1 MRLQLLRGMNGVRG
15 APLFAVV
22 LALACSSPR
31 SSSGCDPRTL
41 TDGLCGDAARYLND
55 ASFRR
60 SELAASLLNPK
71 NGYSALRLAN
81 YGTDTAG
88 NWDALPEWNPRV
100 ARVENA
106 ELDAGV
112 DANATLPASAA
123 ALVVTPDATRGSVAA
138 LVALG
143 AQAFASYPV
152 QMLGSAAYGLASRA
166 RATHYGFWQSA
177 NDGAGGIVR
186 AEMADGSAAFAMT
199 CATCHAR
206 QDGETIATGL
216 PNTALDLGALL
227 ADATGTSSNAFAT
240 AARTWGPGRLDVS
253 STTGTESVKFP
264 DLRAVR
270 DEPYLQADATVEQ
283 NDVVT
288 LAIRIETLIIT
299 SQNDVLR
306 PPRQVALAL
315 AAYVWRLSSSLPAG
329 GAPSADALA
338 GEQVFDAT
346 CSSCHTRPEYSGS
359 PVALD
364 VVLTDPVVGNSPE
377 RGTGF
382 YRVPSL
388 HGVSTRGPLL
398 HDGSVTDLASFFDPV
413 RQDANYAGG
422 RLGAGPVHGHPFGL
436 ERSAEER
443 AELVAFLRTL

>member
-1 MRLQLLRGMNGVRG
+1 MNGVL
-15 APLFAVV
+15 AASIVAAV
-22 LALACSSPR
+22 LAVACSSP
-31 SSSGCDPRTL
+31 SSPSGCDPRAL
-41 TDGLCGDAARYLND
+41 TDGLCGDATRYLND

-60 SELAASLLNPK
+60 SELVLSLVDPK

-81 YGTDTAG
+81 YGTDAPG
-88 NWDALPEWNPRV
+88 NWDALQEWNPRV
-100 ARVENA
+100 ARVENT

-112 DANATLPASAA
+112 DANAALPASAT
-123 ALVVTPDATRGSVAA
+123 ALAVTPDTTRGSIAA

-143 AQAFASYPV
+143 AQAFFRYPV
-152 QMLGSAAYGLASRA
+152 QMLGSAAYGLASRD
-166 RATHYGFWQSA
+166 RATRYGFWQSA
-177 NDGAGGIVR
+177 SDGAGGIVR

-206 QDGETIATGL
+206 QDGETIADGL
-216 PNTALDLGALL
+216 PNAALDLGALL
-227 ADATGTSSNAFAT
+227 ADASGAPSAFAT
-240 AARTWGPGRLDVS
+240 AARAWGPGRLDVS
-253 STTGTESVKFP
+253 STTGMEPVKFP

-283 NDVVT
+283 NDLVT

-306 PPRQVALAL
+306 PPRPIALGL
-315 AAYVWRLSSSLPAG
+315 AAYVWSLSSALPTT
-329 GAPSADALA
+329 GASSPDALA
-338 GEQVFDAT
+338 GARVFDAT
-346 CSSCHTRPEYSGS
+346 CSGCHTRPEYSGS

-364 VVLTDPVVGNSPE
+364 VVLTDPTVGNSPE

-398 HDGSVTDLASFFDPV
+398 HDASVTDLPSLFDPA
-413 RQDANYAGG
+413 RQDTSYTGG
-422 RLGAGPVHGHPFGL
+422 RLGPGPVHGHPFGL
-436 ERSAEER
+436 ERAPEDR
-443 AELVAFLRTL
+443 AKLIAFLQAL